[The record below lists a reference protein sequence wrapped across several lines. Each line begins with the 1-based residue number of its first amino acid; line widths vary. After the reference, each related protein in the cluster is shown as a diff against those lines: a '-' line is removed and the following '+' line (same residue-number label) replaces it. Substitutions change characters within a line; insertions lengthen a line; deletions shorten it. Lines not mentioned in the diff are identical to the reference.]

1 MSGGE
6 DGFLSR
12 WSRLKR
18 ESAAQDRAAA
28 TDAAPAAGAAA
39 NVPESAPAPDGAAG
53 PQAGRS
59 LEELI
64 DSLPRVEDLVPGQDL
79 SVFMQAWVPADLR
92 HAALRRMW
100 LVDPAIRDYVSPALD
115 YAYDY
120 NNPSSIAGF
129 GSMQTTADQIREV
142 MAMFDRAIGSDRTDG
157 GAEHS
162 TKVEDGATPGDDTR
176 AAACAP
182 DVAPQE
188 RALVDTRAAEGP
200 VAAPAPGA
208 RGGGPPDG
216 ANEPSS
222 RGRDGAT
229 QDKHEAPAVLAPAR
243 RRHGGALP
251 G

>member
-28 TDAAPAAGAAA
+28 TDATPAAGAPAT
-39 NVPESAPAPDGAAG
+39 VPEAGPEPDGAAG

-64 DSLPRVEDLVPGQDL
+64 DSLPKVEDLVPGQDL

-120 NNPSSIAGF
+120 NNPASIAGF

-142 MAMFDRAIGSDRTDG
+142 MAMFDRAIGPDQTDG
-157 GAEHS
+157 APGHS
-162 TKVEDGATPGDDTR
+162 TKVEEGATPGDDTR
-176 AAACAP
+176 AAASGR
-182 DVAPQE
+182 DVALQDK
-188 RALVDTRAAEGP
+188 ALADPRAAEGP
-200 VAAPAPGA
+200 VAAPAAGA
-208 RGGGPPDG
+208 RGDGAPDG
-216 ANEPSS
+216 AEGSSS
-222 RGRDGAT
+222 RGRDGAM
-229 QDKHEAPAVLAPAR
+229 QDKDEAPAVLAPVR